1 MAGINM
7 GSILSKLDSYLGSPS
22 GAKKMDAARDK
33 RARER
38 VYQAGCEFANT
49 LIRTVHDTVF
59 DTNVA
64 NAIDYA
70 IDVGSPIKI
79 SQGQYCIHVYI
90 GDTTR
95 ETMSTYKDYYPI
107 QLANLYDQGVGHV
120 MPQLFETDPSGVM
133 RVSRT
138 FIDGAN
144 YMEQA
149 VSDFLGNY
157 GSEYNVI
164 SININ
169 RNE

>member
-7 GSILSKLDSYLGSPS
+7 GSILQKLESYLASP
-22 GAKKMDAARDK
+22 GGKQKKNVACDRI
-33 RARER
+33 AREC
-38 VYQAGCEFANT
+38 VYQAGCVFANT
-49 LIRTVHDTVF
+49 LIRTVDGTVF

-70 IDVGSPIKI
+70 VDVGSTIKL
-79 SQGQYCIHVYI
+79 GHGKYNIHVYI

-95 ETMSTYKDYYPI
+95 ETMSTYKSYYPI

-120 MPQLFETDPSGVM
+120 MPQLFETDSSGAM

-164 SININ
+164 SIDIN
-169 RNE
+169 RNG